1 VTRADRLRAQ
11 ALVVRFP
18 REGAP
23 GGNGLWKVLQ
33 QAIADAV
40 RAGEQDFL
48 FALHD
53 ACSGHPLLRGWP
65 SQSSWRSAGLITDAA
80 ALRRFLERAKKPPTS
95 EQPWGHPPRLVD
107 GPARNL
113 GAMLAYAHDDD
124 LLERELEHFGPE
136 PALRDL
142 FACWIQERVVRG
154 SLIGRS
160 DFVQQL
166 WRALSPEHPLSTLPL
181 EVLPLEAGVV
191 KVSTRR
197 DDTLGNWFEFS
208 RQTGHEPFELEGDW
222 QTIAKEV
229 PAEPAALAA
238 VASDP
243 GTAPNSSYE
252 GRVFKLDRR
261 PPSLGSFALRSLSLE
276 CLGTHP
282 ARVKACT
289 AREVMALLV
298 TLGTLG
304 GANGEARSAAYGR
317 LLAWR
322 SLTALVGFPAGA
334 PLAEVEALAQRI
346 DWLSFESDSGWFN
359 HVSLDVGLVALRA
372 DASLAVVAMTDTD

>member
-1 VTRADRLRAQ
+1 MSVESRAQ
-11 ALVVRFP
+11 ALVARFP
-18 REGAP
+18 QEGAP

-53 ACSGHPLLRGWP
+53 ACAAHPLLRGWP
-65 SQSSWRSAGLITDAA
+65 SQSSWRSAGLIADAA
-80 ALRRFLERAKKPPTS
+80 ALRCFLERAKRPPTS
-95 EQPWGHPPRLVD
+95 EQPWGHAPRLAD

-113 GAMLAYAHDDD
+113 GALLAYAHDDD

-142 FACWIQERVVRG
+142 FACWLQERVVRG

-160 DFVQQL
+160 VFAKQF
-166 WRALSPEHPLSTLPL
+166 WRALPATQPLSPLPL
-181 EVLPLEAGVV
+181 EVLPLEAGLVT
-191 KVSTRR
+191 VSPRR
-197 DDTLGNWFEFS
+197 DDTLGNWFTFD
-208 RQTGHEPFELEGDW
+208 RPARHEPFELEGDW

-229 PAEPAALAA
+229 PAEPATLAA
-238 VASDP
+238 VASDA

-252 GRVFKLDRR
+252 GRVFQLDRR

-289 AREVMALLV
+289 ARDVMGLLL
-298 TLGTLG
+298 TLGTVG
-304 GANGEARSAAYGR
+304 GAYGEARSAAYGR

-322 SLTALVGFPAGA
+322 SLTALVGLPAGA
-334 PLAEVEALAQRI
+334 PLGDVEALAQRTG
-346 DWLSFESDSGWFN
+346 WLSFESDSGWFN
-359 HVSLDVGLVALRA
+359 QVSLDVGLVALRA